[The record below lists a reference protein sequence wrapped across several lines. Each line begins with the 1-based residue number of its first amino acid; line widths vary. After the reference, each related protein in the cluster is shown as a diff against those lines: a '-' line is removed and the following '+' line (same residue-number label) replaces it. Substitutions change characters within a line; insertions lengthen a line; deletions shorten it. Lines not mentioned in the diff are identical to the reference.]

1 MATNS
6 HPIWHCIGKS
16 VTGASHLR
24 HGLPNQDALKI
35 WRSLRGAARAAKQI
49 PAGSHNSNLT
59 LPLVLAVSDGHGSA
73 KSFRSHIGSQMA
85 VEAAIQVITE
95 NIFQGRF
102 NLEGQEN
109 SHLESDLAT
118 IKDFA
123 GNYLPERIVRR
134 WQQSVRQHLEENEI
148 TDEEWEDLKKKG
160 GSNGQKFIGKILEEF
175 YQAESTTIN
184 SQFSIIYGATLLIA
198 IVTDCLIVYLQIGD
212 GDILCVDSTGNTR
225 RPLPRDKRLIA
236 NETTSLCMEQAWN
249 QFQVELEYLEPLST
263 DSHDSHDSHDSMPAL
278 ILLATDGYSNSFS
291 SEEDFQQVGQDYRE
305 MIHLHGMDYI
315 ENQLES
321 FLSQT
326 SQQGSGDDITMGLVK
341 LLEEGDLDYPE
352 MKKKMNQHEDDSPRL
367 DETSTAMET
376 KAKSMADLRK
386 TVKIAKRNSL
396 IALGLGLVSIFLSII
411 NIAMVFYDLG
421 RKDESIEI
429 IKAIE
434 QGVER
439 IEKIHNLEERI
450 KIIEEKIDKPKETD
464 DLDKE

>member
-1 MATNS
+1 MAMATNS

-35 WRSLRGAARAAKQI
+35 WRSLRGAAR
-49 PAGSHNSNLT
+49 SHNSNLT

-73 KSFRSHIGSQMA
+73 KSFRSHIGSQKA
-85 VEAAIQVITE
+85 VEAAIQVVTE

-160 GSNGQKFIGKILEEF
+160 GSNGQKLIGKILEEF
-175 YQAESTTIN
+175 YQAESATIN

-212 GDILCVDSTGNTR
+212 GDILSVDSTGNTR

-249 QFQVELEYLEPLST
+249 QFQVELEYLEPLEPLST
-263 DSHDSHDSHDSMPAL
+263 DSHHSMPAL

-305 MIHLHGMDYI
+305 MIHRHGMDYI

-352 MKKKMNQHEDDSPRL
+352 MKKKMNQHEDDYPRL

-439 IEKIHNLEERI
+439 IEKIENLEERI
-450 KIIEEKIDKPKETD
+450 KIIEDKIEKPRETEKPEDKN
-464 DLDKE
+464 

>member
-1 MATNS
+1 M
-6 HPIWHCIGKS
+6 
-16 VTGASHLR
+16 
-24 HGLPNQDALKI
+24 
-35 WRSLRGAARAAKQI
+35 
-49 PAGSHNSNLT
+49 
-59 LPLVLAVSDGHGSA
+59 AVSDGHGSA
-73 KSFRSHIGSQMA
+73 KSFRSHIGSQKA

-175 YQAESTTIN
+175 YQAESATIN

-212 GDILCVDSTGNTR
+212 GDILSVDSTGNTR

-305 MIHLHGMDYI
+305 MIHRHGMDYI

-367 DETSTAMET
+367 DETSTAMEI
-376 KAKSMADLRK
+376 KAKSMADMSLANLRK
-386 TVKIAKRNSL
+386 NLKIDRISWL
-396 IALGLGLVSIFLSII
+396 IIISLGLGCLSILTNI
-411 NIAMVFYDLG
+411 IAMATLYYTTVNQNA
-421 RKDESIEI
+421 R

-434 QGVER
+434 KVNER
-439 IEKIHNLEERI
+439 IDKIEARI
-450 KIIEEKIDKPKETD
+450 KAIEDKDKNLSVEEKIDKTSETEKPE
-464 DLDKE
+464 DKN

>member
-1 MATNS
+1 MAMATNS

-35 WRSLRGAARAAKQI
+35 WRSLRGAAR
-49 PAGSHNSNLT
+49 SHNSNLT
-59 LPLVLAVSDGHGSA
+59 LPLVVAVSDGHGSA

-85 VEAAIQVITE
+85 VEAAIEVITE

-109 SHLESDLAT
+109 SDLESGLAT

-198 IVTDCLIVYLQIGD
+198 IVTDCLIIYLQIGD

-249 QFQVELEYLEPLST
+249 QFQVELEYLEPLEPLST
-263 DSHDSHDSHDSMPAL
+263 DSHHSMPAL

-305 MIHLHGMDYI
+305 MINLHGMDYI

-352 MKKKMNQHEDDSPRL
+352 MKKKMNQHEDDYPRL

-439 IEKIHNLEERI
+439 IEKIENLEERI
-450 KIIEEKIDKPKETD
+450 KIIEDKIEKPRETEKPEDKN
-464 DLDKE
+464 